1 MAIIVIGVN
10 HHTASAALREKI
22 TFPESQLPHALE
34 VLLSS
39 TDNLTEAVILSTCNR
54 TELYAVAKSANQGI
68 EELTEFVR
76 DYKQLSPKDMEAF
89 QAAMYAR
96 QSRAAIG
103 RLFRVICSL
112 DSLVLGEAQIQG
124 QIKRAYQAAKECGAT
139 KELFNKLFKQAL
151 ELGKNARSK
160 TGIGAQSV
168 SVSTV
173 AVQLAQR
180 IFGNLDGKTVLVIGA
195 GEMAEL
201 TLSYLRCNGTSRLF
215 VANRTREYARDLIGR
230 VGGEGFF
237 GLDELGYALSQA
249 DIVIASAYYPEGFL
263 VTKKLVQKA
272 CENRIDRPLLLVDIA
287 LPRNID
293 DTCSNVDGVYCYSLD
308 DLGAIIDQNKQQR
321 ELEAEKVRAMI
332 HDEVDAFL
340 LWMQERAVVPTIK
353 ELYGKAERI
362 CQREVAKAVKEL
374 RKTSGVVTE
383 EDERVLMALATAVA
397 KKQLH
402 GPVVRLRKQA
412 KDPDAYIHTE
422 SARYLFG
429 LDTNP
434 LGLPCGNRSDHCAL
448 EKGSGCSVAEIGE
461 CPFGNKIDEEDGNE

>member
-34 VLLSS
+34 ALLSS

-215 VANRTREYARDLIGR
+215 VANRTREYARDLIER

-237 GLDELGYALSQA
+237 GLDELGYALS
-249 DIVIASAYYPEGFL
+249 
-263 VTKKLVQKA
+263 
-272 CENRIDRPLLLVDIA
+272 
-287 LPRNID
+287 
-293 DTCSNVDGVYCYSLD
+293 
-308 DLGAIIDQNKQQR
+308 
-321 ELEAEKVRAMI
+321 
-332 HDEVDAFL
+332 
-340 LWMQERAVVPTIK
+340 
-353 ELYGKAERI
+353 
-362 CQREVAKAVKEL
+362 
-374 RKTSGVVTE
+374 
-383 EDERVLMALATAVA
+383 
-397 KKQLH
+397 
-402 GPVVRLRKQA
+402 
-412 KDPDAYIHTE
+412 
-422 SARYLFG
+422 
-429 LDTNP
+429 
-434 LGLPCGNRSDHCAL
+434 
-448 EKGSGCSVAEIGE
+448 
-461 CPFGNKIDEEDGNE
+461 